1 MIKWICMFAFY
12 FYSVVYSKF
21 NLQKVTRCSCVWH
34 STLNSAFFPVLSFP
48 CPLFLAG
55 PPHSY
60 LCLTAFFF
68 HKHCTLLTCFW
79 ERIPSTFLPRY
90 SYEGFSWD
98 NLLVCRLGCLTGDGP
113 LATHSNWNILDL
125 ISPSEWF
132 TFFHL
137 SLSSNLWL
145 FACCFY
151 RVGERYSLLPQMEQS
166 CMTFQW
172 PYRHCCLVSLSSAQT
187 THS

>member
-1 MIKWICMFAFY
+1 MKAFHETTY
-12 FYSVVYSKF
+12 WF
-21 NLQKVTRCSCVWH
+21 
-34 STLNSAFFPVLSFP
+34 
-48 CPLFLAG
+48 
-55 PPHSY
+55 
-60 LCLTAFFF
+60 
-68 HKHCTLLTCFW
+68 
-79 ERIPSTFLPRY
+79 
-90 SYEGFSWD
+90 
-98 NLLVCRLGCLTGDGP
+98 VCRLGCLTGDGP
-113 LATHSNWNILDL
+113 LATHSNWNVLDL

-137 SLSSNLWL
+137 SLISNLWL

-187 THS
+187 THSWCHALGCKCLALSSPPLQRLAAVSVRHGISSQGGWTKPQLPFCPN